1 MLAHPG
7 SRLGVGM
14 SVRNWLARRPF
25 ASAAAGVLV
34 VLLVLEIAVLSAR
47 PKLDRNWVEH
57 LALTPTVDMRDGG
70 FSVTPVT
77 DWTYAGTQ
85 EPAGKAYTAFTG
97 AFADL
102 RNVWFV
108 VEPHPGMKPMAHTLV
123 LFEFSGDRMVGLTI
137 EARREANEK
146 YSALWGTFNK
156 FELAYIWSTPRD
168 LLTRRAVMLEHDV
181 LVYPL
186 ALTEAQKET
195 FLRDLLAGTQALA
208 TRPRFYNTLFSNCTN
223 ELAKTAK
230 LPWNFAFVLTGY
242 SAEQLHRMKLIPG
255 DRFEDAQRK
264 ALVTADV
271 RAWSKLSAA
280 EFDAALLS
288 RLRSGSSALSAAR

>member
-1 MLAHPG
+1 MRKLKAWVLSHRIMAGTIGLLA
-7 SRLGVGM
+7 L
-14 SVRNWLARRPF
+14 LA
-25 ASAAAGVLV
+25 
-34 VLLVLEIAVLSAR
+34 VLEIAVLSSR
-47 PKLDRNWVEH
+47 PRLDRNWVEH
-57 LALTPTVDMRDGG
+57 LALTPTVDVRDAG

-77 DWTYAGTQ
+77 DWAYAGTDA
-85 EPAGKAYTAFTG
+85 PAAKDYTAFSSG
-97 AFADL
+97 FADL
-102 RNVWFV
+102 KNVWFV
-108 VEPHPGMKPMAHTLV
+108 IEPHPGMKPMAHTLV
-123 LFEFSGDRMVGLTI
+123 LFEFGNDRMVGLTI

-146 YSALWGTFNK
+146 YSALWGAFNR

-186 ALTEAQKET
+186 ALTAAQKET
-195 FLRDLLAGTQALA
+195 FLRDLLAETQALA

-255 DRFEDAQRK
+255 DRFEDAQRE

-271 RAWSKLSAA
+271 RAWSQLSAP

-288 RLRSGSSALSAAR
+288 RLRSGASTLSAAR

>member
-1 MLAHPG
+1 MRKLKAWVLSHRIMAGMIGLLA
-7 SRLGVGM
+7 L
-14 SVRNWLARRPF
+14 LA
-25 ASAAAGVLV
+25 
-34 VLLVLEIAVLSAR
+34 VLEIAVLSSR
-47 PKLDRNWVEH
+47 PRLDRNWVEH
-57 LALTPTVDMRDGG
+57 LALTPTVDVRDEG
-70 FSVTPVT
+70 FSVAPVT
-77 DWTYAGTQ
+77 DWAYAGTDA
-85 EPAGKAYTAFTG
+85 PAAKDYTAFSG
-97 AFADL
+97 GFADL
-102 RNVWFV
+102 KNVWFV
-108 VEPHPGMKPMAHTLV
+108 IEPHPGMKPMAHTLV
-123 LFEFSGDRMVGLTI
+123 LFEFGNDRMVGLTI
-137 EARREANEK
+137 EARREATEK
-146 YSALWGTFNK
+146 YSALWGAFNR

-186 ALTEAQKET
+186 ALSAAQKET
-195 FLRDLLAGTQALA
+195 FLRDLLAETQALA

-255 DRFEDAQRK
+255 ERFEEAQRE

-271 RAWSKLSAA
+271 RGWSQLSAA

-288 RLRSGSSALSAAR
+288 RLRNGASALSAAR